1 MTHPHLP
8 SSKIGK
14 LIKCQSLPILFTC
27 RPFYPARPQLFTIC
41 QLLPSAAHHMRCAGR
56 SATAT
61 ATAVLASDNQI
72 SSDLHR
78 EAAQGH
84 HTETALS
91 SARCCCRCARCL
103 QHFCALPRQ
112 RLSPRRRWLPASVSN
127 CCGRPQMRTAD

>member
-91 SARCCCRCARCL
+91 SARCCCRR
-103 QHFCALPRQ
+103 CALATLLRASSAAAEPSAAVASSFRKQ
-112 RLSPRRRWLPASVSN
+112 LLRSPPDANS
-127 CCGRPQMRTAD
+127 